1 MTFIDNNLNFIYF
14 KRMAVKLGQLLIAS
28 SIISEDQLKQALTVQ
43 KKDGGRL
50 GTNLIKLGFVD
61 EDSLVSFL
69 SKQYGVPSVNLS
81 EYRIDSNVLKL
92 IPADMAKK
100 YLIMPVARVGATLT
114 VAMADPSNVFA
125 IDDVKFMTGY
135 NVEVVVAGES
145 SIIRAINA
153 YYFGKGESMPADP
166 AAAATSA
173 TIQAKDYTLSDGD
186 LPGDHSFDES
196 SFDEGPNVNVE
207 EFDKIVGSA
216 LDNVDVLEE
225 KEDTEVIKE
234 VEAPIVKL
242 VNGIFVNAIK
252 SGASDIHVEPYENS
266 LRVRYRVDGVMYTVM
281 NLPTKIR
288 AALTSRMKI
297 MSRLDIAERRLPQDG
312 RIKLK
317 LGKKRDID
325 FRVSVL
331 PCLFGE
337 KTVLRLLDKANL
349 QVDLTKLGFEQAAL
363 DDFMAALNKPYGMLL
378 VTGPTGSGKTT
389 TLYSALN
396 YLNKPDT
403 NIMTAEDPV
412 EFNFMGIN
420 QVQVR
425 EEIGLTFA
433 SSLRSFL
440 RQDPDII
447 MVGEIRDFETAEIG
461 VKAALTGHLVLS
473 TLHTNDAPGT
483 VSRLLNMGIEPFLV
497 SSSVILILA
506 QRLARRICTQCKE
519 EENIPPTALVNI
531 GFSEEEAH
539 KVKCFKGKGC
549 SACNGTG
556 FKGRIALYEV
566 MPIKEELKELI
577 LEGAS
582 TAELK
587 KAAIRL
593 GMKTLRM
600 SGLTKVAEGV
610 TTIEEVMRVTFGD

>member
-1 MTFIDNNLNFIYF
+1 
-14 KRMAVKLGQLLIAS
+14 MAVKLGQLLIAS
-28 SIISEDQLKQALTVQ
+28 SIISEEQLKQALNLQ
-43 KKDGGRL
+43 KKEGGRL
-50 GTNLIKLGFVD
+50 GTNLVKLGFIT
-61 EDSLVSFL
+61 EDKLVAFL
-69 SKQYGVPSVNLS
+69 SKQYGVPAITLS
-81 EYRIDSNVLKL
+81 EYKIDNPVLKL

-100 YLIMPVARVGATLT
+100 YLIMPITRVGATLT

-135 NVEVVVAGES
+135 NVEVVVSSES
-145 SIIRAINA
+145 AIISAITS
-153 YYFGKGESMPADP
+153 YYLGKGDSMLATATSTM
-166 AAAATSA
+166 AATTSA
-173 TIQAKDYTLSDGD
+173 TIQAKDYTLGDEDIDG
-186 LPGDHSFDES
+186 GNFDTA
-196 SFDEGPNVNVE
+196 SFDEGPSVNVD

-225 KEDTEVIKE
+225 KEDSEAVKD

-252 SGASDIHVEPYENS
+252 SGASDIHVEPYEQS

-281 NLPTKIR
+281 NLPTKIK
-288 AALTSRMKI
+288 AALTSRIKI
-297 MSRLDIAERRLPQDG
+297 MSKLDIAERRLPQDG

-337 KTVLRLLDKANL
+337 KTVLRLLDKGNL

-363 DDFMAALNKPYGMLL
+363 DDFMEALNKPYGMLL

-389 TLYSALN
+389 TLYSGLN

-420 QVQVR
+420 QVQVK

-433 SSLRSFL
+433 AALRSFL

-483 VSRLLNMGIEPFLV
+483 ISRLLNMGIEPFLV
-497 SSSVILILA
+497 SSSVVLILA
-506 QRLARRICTQCKE
+506 QRLARRICGQCKE
-519 EENIPPTALVNI
+519 EEKVPYAALLKV
-531 GFSEEEAH
+531 GFSEDEA
-539 KVKCFKGKGC
+539 KTVKCSKGKGC
-549 SACNGTG
+549 PTCNGSG
-556 FKGRIALYEV
+556 YKGRVALYEV
-566 MPIKEELKELI
+566 MPVKDELKELI

-582 TAELK
+582 TSEIK

-610 TTIEEVMRVTFGD
+610 TTVEEVMRVTFGD